1 MYRRET
7 VFKITVVDR
16 YMVYIFSV
24 VILFSLIF
32 IPRISVA
39 KPTFTLH
46 GWQAAKQVSP
56 GKLQLGE
63 TF

>member
-1 MYRRET
+1 MFLVFPVSLKILKGRLYMYRRET

-46 GWQAAKQVSP
+46 G
-56 GKLQLGE
+56 
-63 TF
+63 